1 MTVVD
6 QSVKLGMSS
15 RKRKLPKEYEISP
28 RPTKRSKSEY
38 PTNKEMKG
46 HHTDYQLL
54 PATAASW
61 IAAHQAGKAVRSAGK
76 WKIFLSNLVVDEV
89 WEKVKLLLLD
99 NKLGNGANVSRM
111 GNRSYVIHI
120 LTYDYEDV
128 RDVFRV
134 LVAIRRHRITAS
146 YLGYETAT
154 DPDSNQTD
162 QGQQQASSGSA
173 GNKRLRRNMY
183 FSPSPAGNKDMVQLF
198 SHKIGPG
205 SEKKLVAEMKKHS
218 DGTECETWYTPPKV
232 VDAAAMEGPR
242 VGRLD
247 NNTKR

>member
-1 MTVVD
+1 
-6 QSVKLGMSS
+6 
-15 RKRKLPKEYEISP
+15 
-28 RPTKRSKSEY
+28 
-38 PTNKEMKG
+38 MKG

-61 IAAHQAGKAVRSAGK
+61 IAAHQAVNFVRSGK
-76 WKIFLSNLVVDEV
+76 WKIFLSNGIVNEV

-111 GNRSYVIHI
+111 GNRSYVIHL
-120 LTYDYEDV
+120 LTYDFEDV
-128 RDVFRV
+128 KDVFRV
-134 LVAIRRHRITAS
+134 LVAIRRNRVSGS

-154 DPDSNQTD
+154 DQDPNKGD
-162 QGQQQASSGSA
+162 QGQHHASSGSA

-198 SHKIGPG
+198 SNKIAPG

-242 VGRLD
+242 VGRHD

>member
-1 MTVVD
+1 
-6 QSVKLGMSS
+6 MSS

-61 IAAHQAGKAVRSAGK
+61 IAAHQAVKAVRSAGK
-76 WKIFLSNLVVDEV
+76 WKIYQSNVVG
-89 WEKVKLLLLD
+89 EKVKLLLLD

-134 LVAIRRHRITAS
+134 LVAIRRFSAS

-154 DPDSNQTD
+154 DQDSNQSD
-162 QGQQQASSGSA
+162 QGQHHASSGSA

-198 SHKIGPG
+198 SNKIAPG
-205 SEKKLVAEMKKHS
+205 SEKKLVAERKKDS

-232 VDAAAMEGPR
+232 VNAAAMEGPR
-242 VGRLD
+242 VGRHD
-247 NNTKR
+247 NNKKR

>member
-15 RKRKLPKEYEISP
+15 RKRKLPQEYEVSP

-38 PTNKEMKG
+38 PTNNAA
-46 HHTDYQLL
+46 QL
-54 PATAASW
+54 P
-61 IAAHQAGKAVRSAGK
+61 QAVNNFRIGK
-76 WKIFLSNLVVDEV
+76 WKIYLGSGIINEV
-89 WEKVKLLLLD
+89 WEKVQLLLLD
-99 NKLGNGANVSRM
+99 NQLGSGANVTRM
-111 GNRSYVIHI
+111 GNRSYLIHL

-134 LVAIRRHRITAS
+134 LVAIRRHRFSAS

-154 DPDSNQTD
+154 DPDSSQTD

-198 SHKIGPG
+198 ANKIGPG

-242 VGRLD
+242 VGRHD